1 MGCNIVL
8 RILLATFFEATCI
21 YLFEEN
27 NLYLEQFGLLYPP
40 HYCWEERKHSL
51 FLGFIWQDEQ
61 NQNKFSRWNFFQKP
75 FPPFPF
81 PSSLSSFNLIEIVNQ
96 GTNRGIFIPS
106 LLLKNTCFSLHL
118 LKRCVLRCEAVTEN
132 EDTSVSLSCTALY
145 KTLHR
150 ESKFD
155 NFFCNLLTD
164 FQNIE
169 IGVIKRMALT
179 IV

>member
-1 MGCNIVL
+1 MGLNSFIDMTLILLSLIKKRPKITFRNRVILWLVLVRSRMGCNIVL
-8 RILLATFFEATCI
+8 RILLATLFEAPSI
-21 YLFEEN
+21 YLFEKN

-61 NQNKFSRWNFFQKP
+61 NQNKFSRWNLFQKP

-106 LLLKNTCFSLHL
+106 LLLKTHAF
-118 LKRCVLRCEAVTEN
+118 RCTFTKGASSDVRLR
-132 EDTSVSLSCTALY
+132 
-145 KTLHR
+145 R
-150 ESKFD
+150 
-155 NFFCNLLTD
+155 
-164 FQNIE
+164 
-169 IGVIKRMALT
+169 R
-179 IV
+179 